1 MNDDLKARSATLEGI
16 ILAERSRRFRR
27 AELAERLLRAGKL

>member
-1 MNDDLKARSATLEGI
+1 VNDDVDSAFRHLEGV

-27 AELAERLLRAGKL
+27 AELAERLLRQGKL